1 MNEFQWLLHTIN
13 INVIT
18 IEENHDKPQVLHGEE
33 NNRNIKESDPLNTSF
48 SVKIS
53 QINHYFLFPN
63 VKDAMS
69 FEWGLIAVSDNECG
83 HQYAIVCRYDSS
95 YNSGA
100 VSARPAPHC
109 DV

>member
-1 MNEFQWLLHTIN
+1 MTSLRCYMEKRTTGNWN
-13 INVIT
+13 
-18 IEENHDKPQVLHGEE
+18 KMYP
-33 NNRNIKESDPLNTSF
+33 SF

-63 VKDAMS
+63 VKDTMS

-83 HQYAIVCRYDSS
+83 HQYTIVCRYDSS

-100 VSARPAPHC
+100 VYARPAPHC